1 MSKLTPEQIK
11 LQQQL
16 VIDHVNKQ
24 AIKDKLNS
32 IQKAQLLA
40 ETLAHN
46 GLPQINNPVE
56 NTLATVVNTVAEGEG
71 IVTDLFSSIF
81 GDSTVNKV
89 GVAAGAA
96 PDQDHHVPGLP
107 KPGTLEHT
115 ITLAIFKA
123 QQSLN
128 AMLKPNNQPAID
140 NKLGV
145 AAGAT
150 DDDDGI
156 LATVAAMPAQIIRFI
171 SPPSEATTNTAK
183 PGVTYSE
190 VTSGPDP
197 TYAALGLLTTGA
209 LGTVLY
215 SYVTSDTDLASSA
228 TALAKGAVDAIKR
241 NDIVQV
247 ATNAIAKVTGDKYT
261 SEPDH
266 GNLDYNYYDQNS
278 VGYSDY
284 GYGYHPPTNTEHG
297 FSDLPHSIPSGI
309 EFYEPDISIPD
320 SVPYITYTEDHSPW
334 ELINSGHSTEHLY
347 RAFRR

>member
-128 AMLKPNNQPAID
+128 KLFDDKPGVSSQEGID
-140 NKLGV
+140 NKIGIV
-145 AAGAT
+145 ADAVTG
-150 DDDDGI
+150 DDS
-156 LATVAAMPAQIIRFI
+156 ASTV
-171 SPPSEATTNTAK
+171 
-183 PGVTYSE
+183 
-190 VTSGPDP
+190 DP

-334 ELINSGHSTEHLY
+334 EIISNGQSTEHLY
-347 RAFRR
+347 RAFTAK